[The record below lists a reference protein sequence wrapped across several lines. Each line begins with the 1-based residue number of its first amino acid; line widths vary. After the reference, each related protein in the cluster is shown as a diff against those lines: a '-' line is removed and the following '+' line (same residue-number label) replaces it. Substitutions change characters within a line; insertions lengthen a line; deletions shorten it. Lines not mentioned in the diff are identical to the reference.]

1 MAPQY
6 KITGIQ
12 KIAVMML
19 AMGSDVSAKIL
30 KQYFTEEEI
39 EKIYLQVAQIDAVPE
54 NVKDEVLK
62 EFWELAEAQ
71 QYLLS
76 GGVKVAKELLEK
88 TVGSQRAKEIVNRL
102 VAVRKKF
109 PFSSLRKVE
118 PKQLIGLISDE
129 NPQTIALILGYLD
142 PPQASAVMASLPD
155 ERKVDIAK
163 RIALLEQAVPEVV
176 DEIDYIL
183 ERKILT
189 MYQSDYKKPGGIVG
203 LADILNRV
211 DRSTEKYILHQL
223 ESEDEN
229 LVEEIRHCLFT
240 FEDIVLLD
248 DLALQRVLKEI
259 DTKDIA
265 LALKTSNENI
275 SRHFYKNLSQRV
287 QEMIKMEIEL
297 MGPVRI
303 KEVEE
308 AQQKI
313 VKTIKALEEAGEI
326 EVSRSGDEEDVFV

>member
-1 MAPQY
+1 M
-6 KITGIQ
+6 
-12 KIAVMML
+12 
-19 AMGSDVSAKIL
+19 
-30 KQYFTEEEI
+30 
-39 EKIYLQVAQIDAVPE
+39 
-54 NVKDEVLK
+54 
-62 EFWELAEAQ
+62 
-71 QYLLS
+71 
-76 GGVKVAKELLEK
+76 
-88 TVGSQRAKEIVNRL
+88 
-102 VAVRKKF
+102 
-109 PFSSLRKVE
+109 
-118 PKQLIGLISDE
+118 
-129 NPQTIALILGYLD
+129 
-142 PPQASAVMASLPD
+142 
-155 ERKVDIAK
+155 
-163 RIALLEQAVPEVV
+163 
-176 DEIDYIL
+176 
-183 ERKILT
+183 
-189 MYQSDYKKPGGIVG
+189 
-203 LADILNRV
+203 
-211 DRSTEKYILHQL
+211 